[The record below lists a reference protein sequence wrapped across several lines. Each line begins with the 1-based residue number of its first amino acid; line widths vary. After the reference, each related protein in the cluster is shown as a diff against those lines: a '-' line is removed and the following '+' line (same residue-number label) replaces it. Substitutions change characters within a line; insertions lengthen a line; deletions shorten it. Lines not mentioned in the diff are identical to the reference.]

1 MLKLI
6 NAVVAGLEV
15 TYNSFGVGGMSSAFQ
30 ALEIS
35 HTHYW
40 SRDLSD
46 PQVLELSGGSSAL
59 SQVSTVL
66 AIAHVGLFS
75 RTTSSLHKR
84 L

>member
-15 TYNSFGVGGMSSAFQ
+15 TYNSFGVGGMSSALQ

-46 PQVLELSGGSSAL
+46 PHVLELSAGSSAL
-59 SQVSTVL
+59 SQVSTNALVCL
-66 AIAHVGLFS
+66 LSERPLFIIAKS
-75 RTTSSLHKR
+75 
-84 L
+84 